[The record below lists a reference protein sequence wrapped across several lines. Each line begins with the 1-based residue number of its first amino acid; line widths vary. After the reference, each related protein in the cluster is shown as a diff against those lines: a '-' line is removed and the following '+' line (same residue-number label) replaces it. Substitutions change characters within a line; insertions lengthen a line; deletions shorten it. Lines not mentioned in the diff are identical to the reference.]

1 MSMLTQPSIQTF
13 RGMPGNRFPDFKS
26 VIGCIDKGMAKKSG
40 SQLYH
45 NDRGGCKASVKP
57 GV

>member
-1 MSMLTQPSIQTF
+1 MLTQPSIQTF